1 MSAGSNVH
9 LWIPYRTPLP
19 GPPPQGGREE
29 VRNALRGVFTSSV
42 VSHFDSALAASFLTP
57 SPLVGED
64 WGEGEGGK
72 HCTDRPSPRD
82 RSLLGTRAS
91 RPPRAG
97 RSLSLSKA
105 GGCGGRGDIGV
116 RFDRLNELRGGK
128 VPELAERISPKGYRI
143 QVREIS
149 RLILYGIPPKRYS
162 DRTNSLLRPDRKP
175 PSGRVPRADSLY
187 RPAIDTLPLREKI
200 RACPGLDPGG
210 ESPPTRSVATE
221 REFQP

>member
-1 MSAGSNVH
+1 MSAGSNV
-9 LWIPYRTPLP
+9 YPLDP
-19 GPPPQGGREE
+19 RPDPLALPLKGGREE
-29 VRNALRGVFTSSV
+29 VRNPLRGVFASSV

-57 SPLVGED
+57 SPLVGEG

-105 GGCGGRGDIGV
+105 RGCGGRGDIGV

-128 VPELAERISPKGYRI
+128 VPELAVRRSCGVLSLPKGFLPRDTGYKSEKFPGSSCMESPKND
-143 QVREIS
+143 
-149 RLILYGIPPKRYS
+149 IPI
-162 DRTNSLLRPDRKP
+162 
-175 PSGRVPRADSLY
+175 G
-187 RPAIDTLPLREKI
+187 
-200 RACPGLDPGG
+200 
-210 ESPPTRSVATE
+210 
-221 REFQP
+221 